1 MTRNFASRP
10 TTPAAVPLPLP
21 LGIGATGAATSAS
34 GSGAAPAVAERQAA
48 WPVLA
53 KGTLVKVGISWLRDH
68 TLVVVI
74 DPGPARRRDRRVM
87 VRRCESERHREVYEV
102 RRDNISLPRDRA

>member
-1 MTRNFASRP
+1 MANNFASRSA
-10 TTPAAVPLPLP
+10 TPAASPSS
-21 LGIGATGAATSAS
+21 LGVCAPGAVSSAFQPR
-34 GSGAAPAVAERQAA
+34 AAPAVAERQGA
-48 WPVLA
+48 WPVLT

-87 VRRCESERHREVYEV
+87 VRRCESERHREVYGV
-102 RRDNISLPRDRA
+102 RRDNISLPRDRE